1 MLTSNPDLLIHIP
14 ARAGSKRVP
23 RKNLR
28 LINGRPMISY
38 AIQAALDSDITS
50 SIFVNTD
57 SPDIADY
64 ASTLNGVKLYLR
76 DPDLA
81 SDDATGD
88 QFTADIISNLTPKI
102 LMMIS
107 PVCPLVTPQIISDCY
122 DSFKSKNVDTLITC
136 NETRM
141 QVACNQGFI
150 NVNPE
155 LPMPPSQFNSRVQIC
170 NWAVAI
176 WECSSFITRYKNS
189 NGAYL
194 GFNRILF
201 PIPQLNS
208 FKVSY
213 EDDFQVIQAIMSSS
227 KANSMPTEP
236 MYWSTSST

>member
-88 QFTADIISNLTPKI
+88 QFTADIISNLTNI
-102 LMMIS
+102 FT
-107 PVCPLVTPQIISDCY
+107 V
-122 DSFKSKNVDTLITC
+122 
-136 NETRM
+136 
-141 QVACNQGFI
+141 G
-150 NVNPE
+150 
-155 LPMPPSQFNSRVQIC
+155 
-170 NWAVAI
+170 
-176 WECSSFITRYKNS
+176 
-189 NGAYL
+189 
-194 GFNRILF
+194 
-201 PIPQLNS
+201 
-208 FKVSY
+208 
-213 EDDFQVIQAIMSSS
+213 
-227 KANSMPTEP
+227 
-236 MYWSTSST
+236 